1 MRCKKNSITIAYT
14 ISPRSL
20 RSLFLLLLNPMHFLC
35 PNLISSPPRSPY
47 LQHLCK
53 LTPLPD
59 SWSIFIKSKRNWNH
73 SNCCES
79 KYTRSPLR
87 PQRPIHTTIN
97 IHPNSQT
104 PPERGAKKLTKVQR
118 KGFTIEQ
125 QGVIGFLLR
134 RP

>member
-1 MRCKKNSITIAYT
+1 MQNNSITIAYA

-20 RSLFLLLLNPMHFLC
+20 ISLFLLLNPMHFLC
-35 PNLISSPPRSPY
+35 RNLISSLPRSPY

-79 KYTRSPLR
+79 KDTRSPLC

-104 PPERGAKKLTKVQR
+104 PQNGEPKSLHRCCK
-118 KGFTIEQ
+118 
-125 QGVIGFLLR
+125 
-134 RP
+134 